1 MEYIWKKFPEEIIKG
16 DNITESGFNYEEEY
30 EKRVYKKVWMDIAW
44 YCGRNGRRIFVL
56 AVCRISQ
63 GASGKNTRG
72 KQRGSSNNNP
82 VKEETMATEGN
93 GKVIHLT
100 KAEFLAKVY
109 NFEKNPEEWKYEGDK
124 PAIVDFYADWCGPC
138 KMVAPILD
146 ELAKEYDGQ
155 IVIYKVD
162 TEKEQELAGAFGIRS
177 IPSILFIPME
187 GKPEMA
193 QGAMPKA
200 SFKKAIDEFLLKK

>member
-1 MEYIWKKFPEEIIKG
+1 MQDRFLYIPAMHGFHVRQRFLQWKSK
-16 DNITESGFNYEEEY
+16 DC
-30 EKRVYKKVWMDIAW
+30 
-44 YCGRNGRRIFVL
+44 CGRRYRHFLYILVD
-56 AVCRISQ
+56 
-63 GASGKNTRG
+63 K
-72 KQRGSSNNNP
+72 
-82 VKEETMATEGN
+82 
-93 GKVIHLT
+93 

>member
-1 MEYIWKKFPEEIIKG
+1 MKKEFIKRYGWTLLGIVAGMVGGYLYWRYVGCTTGTCPITSSPVNSSIWGAAMGGLLLSSFMPEHRKIKK
-16 DNITESGFNYEEEY
+16 
-30 EKRVYKKVWMDIAW
+30 
-44 YCGRNGRRIFVL
+44 
-56 AVCRISQ
+56 RISMINDLFFLVPCAGCHNSLRQ
-63 GASGKNTRG
+63 EED
-72 KQRGSSNNNP
+72 SNNNP

-146 ELAKEYDGQ
+146 ELAK
-155 IVIYKVD
+155 D
-162 TEKEQELAGAFGIRS
+162 T
-177 IPSILFIPME
+177 
-187 GKPEMA
+187 MA
-193 QGAMPKA
+193 R
-200 SFKKAIDEFLLKK
+200 L

>member
-1 MEYIWKKFPEEIIKG
+1 MNKTILF
-16 DNITESGFNYEEEY
+16 FL
-30 EKRVYKKVWMDIAW
+30 AL
-44 YCGRNGRRIFVL
+44 VL
-56 AVCRISQ
+56 AATTAC
-63 GASGKNTRG
+63 G
-72 KQRGSSNNNP
+72 RGSSNNNP

-109 NFEKNPEEWKYEGDK
+109 NFEKNPEERKYEGDK

-155 IVIYKVD
+155 IVIFKVD

>member
-1 MEYIWKKFPEEIIKG
+1 MSKTILFLM
-16 DNITESGFNYEEEY
+16 SL
-30 EKRVYKKVWMDIAW
+30 
-44 YCGRNGRRIFVL
+44 VL
-56 AVCRISQ
+56 AITTAC
-63 GASGKNTRG
+63 GSGNGNNGKPETR
-72 KQRGSSNNNP
+72 
-82 VKEETMATEGN
+82 AAEGE

-100 KAEFLAKVY
+100 KAEFLQKVY
-109 NFEKNPEEWKYEGDK
+109 NFEKSPNEWKYEGSK

-162 TEKEQELAGAFGIRS
+162 TDKERDLASAFGIRS
-177 IPSILFIPME
+177 IPSILFIPMQ

-193 QGAMPKA
+193 QGAMPKE
-200 SFKKAIDEFLLKK
+200 SFKKVIDEFLLKK

>member
-1 MEYIWKKFPEEIIKG
+1 MNKTILFLM
-16 DNITESGFNYEEEY
+16 SL
-30 EKRVYKKVWMDIAW
+30 
-44 YCGRNGRRIFVL
+44 VL
-56 AVCRISQ
+56 AITTAC
-63 GASGKNTRG
+63 GSGNGNNG
-72 KQRGSSNNNP
+72 KQESR
-82 VKEETMATEGN
+82 ATEGE

-100 KAEFLAKVY
+100 KAEFLEKVY
-109 NFEKNPEEWKYEGDK
+109 NFETSPNEWKYEGSK

-162 TEKEQELAGAFGIRS
+162 TDKERDLASAFDIRS
-177 IPSILFIPME
+177 IPSILFIPLQ

-200 SFKKAIDEFLLKK
+200 SFKKVIDEFLLKK

>member
-1 MEYIWKKFPEEIIKG
+1 MNKTILF
-16 DNITESGFNYEEEY
+16 FL
-30 EKRVYKKVWMDIAW
+30 AL
-44 YCGRNGRRIFVL
+44 VL
-56 AVCRISQ
+56 AATTAC
-63 GASGKNTRG
+63 G
-72 KQRGSSNNNP
+72 RGSSNNNP

-146 ELAKEYDGQ
+146 ELAKEYDLSL
-155 IVIYKVD
+155 IHI
-162 TEKEQELAGAFGIRS
+162 
-177 IPSILFIPME
+177 
-187 GKPEMA
+187 
-193 QGAMPKA
+193 
-200 SFKKAIDEFLLKK
+200 

>member
-1 MEYIWKKFPEEIIKG
+1 MNKTILF
-16 DNITESGFNYEEEY
+16 FL
-30 EKRVYKKVWMDIAW
+30 AL
-44 YCGRNGRRIFVL
+44 VL
-56 AVCRISQ
+56 AATTAC
-63 GASGKNTRG
+63 G
-72 KQRGSSNNNP
+72 RGSSNNNP

-138 KMVAPILD
+138 KMVAPIL
-146 ELAKEYDGQ
+146 
-155 IVIYKVD
+155 
-162 TEKEQELAGAFGIRS
+162 
-177 IPSILFIPME
+177 FIPME